1 MENASICQECHVA
14 KWAIG
19 LRLANQSMNKPT
31 VLTLTTNDH
40 NHWCLLLH
48 TIEWHTF
55 TAIDQTDTCQWEVSD
70 CVPKLSSVPALTKSE
85 HTPPTQLWL
94 PFEDVCKS
102 IPFRWLRLSRPIWS
116 NLYCWLILCTHSFP
130 FSLCKC
136 IALFALD
143 FKCKKELS
151 VRIMEIFVEFIVQNT
166 IYSNIVYIT
175 MSTPFLHS

>member
-1 MENASICQECHVA
+1 MCHRLDTSDVVVMENASICQECHVA

-70 CVPKLSSVPALTKSE
+70 CVPKLSSVPALTKCE
-85 HTPPTQLWL
+85 HTPQHNCGCHLKMFANQYHFVDLDWL
-94 PFEDVCKS
+94 GQFEAIFIVD
-102 IPFRWLRLSRPIWS
+102 W
-116 NLYCWLILCTHSFP
+116 Y
-130 FSLCKC
+130 
-136 IALFALD
+136 FALTH
-143 FKCKKELS
+143 FRSRYVNALPS
-151 VRIMEIFVEFIVQNT
+151 LLWI
-166 IYSNIVYIT
+166 SNVKRNYR
-175 MSTPFLHS
+175 SG